1 MAPIGVKVRVLR
13 SHPGRSRPNVIETLV
28 THLQSARGDVLI
40 VIFTALRVV
49 VVYVVVLAL
58 LHLSGRRLL
67 GQMTP
72 FDLLTFLLI
81 ANVVQNAMVGPDVSL
96 TGGLLG
102 AVVLLAL
109 NRWVAGTRWL
119 RSHLELAPA
128 ILVYQGK
135 VQQARLEAEGVS
147 LADLEAAAREHGLAD
162 LSKVETAVLE
172 MDGTVSII
180 ATEQVQ
186 PKRLHRVKSAR
197 NRRG

>member
-1 MAPIGVKVRVLR
+1 
-13 SHPGRSRPNVIETLV
+13 VIEPLV
-28 THLQSARGDVLI
+28 PHLLSARGDVLTVI
-40 VIFTALRVV
+40 VTALRVV
-49 VVYVVVLAL
+49 VVYLVVLGL

-72 FDLLTFLLI
+72 FDLLTLLLI

-119 RSHLELAPA
+119 RGHLELAPA

-135 VQQARLEAEGVS
+135 VNQALLEAEGVS
-147 LADLEAAAREHGLAD
+147 LADLEAAAREHGLAE

-180 ATEQVQ
+180 ATEQVR
-186 PKRLHRVKSAR
+186 PERLHRVKSAR
-197 NRRG
+197 KRQR